1 MIEIRPLKPVH
12 TVGDQDTLIAKFA
25 DFEWRDLIELA
36 QQYGFKPPDTENYL
50 PLLND
55 DALEIDAET
64 SQGLWEAMSTVYYAD
79 AVPPGVPSALGKLW
93 VKQLMGCAQV
103 GAEQGGIE
111 IRRSR
116 DVG

>member
-1 MIEIRPLKPVH
+1 
-12 TVGDQDTLIAKFA
+12 
-25 DFEWRDLIELA
+25 
-36 QQYGFKPPDTENYL
+36 
-50 PLLND
+50 
-55 DALEIDAET
+55 
-64 SQGLWEAMSTVYYAD
+64 MSTVYYAD

-93 VKQLMGCAQV
+93 VKQLMGCAQI

>member
-1 MIEIRPLKPVH
+1 LIEIRPLKPVH

-55 DALEIDAET
+55 DAVEIDAET

-79 AVPPGVPSALGKLW
+79 VVPPGVPSALGKLW
-93 VKQLMGCAQV
+93 VKQLMGCT
-103 GAEQGGIE
+103 
-111 IRRSR
+111 
-116 DVG
+116 

>member
-55 DALEIDAET
+55 DAVEIDAET
-64 SQGLWEAMSTVYYAD
+64 SQGLWEVMSTVYYAD
-79 AVPPGVPSALGKLW
+79 AVPPGVPLCPWQALGKTA
-93 VKQLMGCAQV
+93 MGCAQV
-103 GAEQGGIE
+103 GAEA
-111 IRRSR
+111 RR
-116 DVG
+116 